1 MIIGMKERRLT
12 KEQIENRKRLL
23 GRKYREPKP
32 RKQRFKETTE
42 FPPYS
47 FWTPWQTKIW
57 YLGNCLF
64 WVKDL
69 TDDGRCPVKDKKRM
83 LETIAALRQNCD
95 SMVELLNSD
104 KNDERI
110 ATQQAPN
117 QGGSAGI
124 NK

>member
-1 MIIGMKERRLT
+1 MKERRLT

-32 RKQRFKETTE
+32 RKQRLKETTE

-69 TDDGRCPVKDKKRM
+69 TDDGRCPVKDKKIM

-104 KNDERI
+104 MNDERI
-110 ATQQAPN
+110 ATQQNLN
-117 QGGSAGI
+117 QGGNAGI
-124 NK
+124 INHNP